1 MTDYGTSDKG
11 YGKLPRKKKKK
22 LKKLSETLG
31 TPVAKKT
38 THKGPPSVVG

>member
-1 MTDYGTSDKG
+1 MDTTTTDKG

>member
-1 MTDYGTSDKG
+1 MDTSTTDKG

>member
-1 MTDYGTSDKG
+1 MPDYGTSDKA

-38 THKGPPSVVG
+38 THKGPPSVVA

>member
-1 MTDYGTSDKG
+1 MTDYSSSDKG

-31 TPVAKKT
+31 TPVANKT
-38 THKGPPSVVG
+38 THKGPPSVGG

>member
-1 MTDYGTSDKG
+1 MDTSTSDKG

>member
-1 MTDYGTSDKG
+1 MDTSTSDKG

-22 LKKLSETLG
+22 LKKLSDQLG
-31 TPVAKKT
+31 TPVAKQS

>member
-1 MTDYGTSDKG
+1 MPDYGTSDKG
-11 YGKLPRKKKKK
+11 YGKLPRQKKKQ
-22 LKKLSETLG
+22 LMKLSETLG

>member
-1 MTDYGTSDKG
+1 MPDYGTSDKG

-22 LKKLSETLG
+22 LKQLRETLG

>member
-1 MTDYGTSDKG
+1 MDTTTTDKG

-22 LKKLSETLG
+22 LKKLSEQLG
-31 TPVAKKT
+31 TPVAKKS